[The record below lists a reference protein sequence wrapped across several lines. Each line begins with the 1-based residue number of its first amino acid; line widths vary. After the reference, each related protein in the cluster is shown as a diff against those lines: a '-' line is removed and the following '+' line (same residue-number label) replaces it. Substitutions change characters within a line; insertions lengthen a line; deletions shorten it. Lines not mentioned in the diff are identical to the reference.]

1 MSVTRRSL
9 VALLV
14 LVASCAGSSAS
25 TTTTTATPRVAT
37 DRNVISKEEMES
49 PEIAGW
55 DALKAIRYL
64 RPAFFR
70 ATGQQSFSN
79 ASAGQVQFSE
89 DYGPLRPISDLVA
102 MKLNFVFEVRYLDA
116 NEAQNRFGINA
127 NSSPVIVLLN
137 NKQ

>member
-1 MSVTRRSL
+1 MIVTRRCL
-9 VALLV
+9 GVLLV
-14 LVASCAGSSAS
+14 LAASCAGPAA
-25 TTTTTATPRVAT
+25 TTTTTPRVST
-37 DRNVISKEEMES
+37 DRNIISKEEMET
-49 PEIAGW
+49 PEISGW

-64 RPAFFR
+64 RPNFFR
-70 ATGQQSFSN
+70 STGQQSFSN
-79 ASAGQVQFSE
+79 VAAGQVQFSE

-102 MKLNFVFEVRYLDA
+102 MKLNFVYEVRYLDA